1 MFPASKTWK
10 STNLFLLWSYIRSP
24 CVPKMLKV
32 IVFLSFTKGS
42 FIKYWWPL
50 ICSVFWYEFW
60 SNACRELNSWRN
72 SWPKERLHRAQ
83 NKLTLLTFPFRPQS
97 SVHLSLF
104 YQVTKV
110 TAVIF
115 KSRLCVQVQPY
126 RRATQ
131 QMKRSGKEYITHKP
145 AIEWEHLKQLK
156 ARGSCSLFSL
166 LYFKKS
172 GSILFLP
179 FVEDS
184 VKDRELNHQKVQKC
198 PPCAVC
204 FQLFGKLFQISA
216 YFLTW

>member
-1 MFPASKTWK
+1 MT
-10 STNLFLLWSYIRSP
+10 
-24 CVPKMLKV
+24 
-32 IVFLSFTKGS
+32 G
-42 FIKYWWPL
+42 
-50 ICSVFWYEFW
+50 
-60 SNACRELNSWRN
+60 
-72 SWPKERLHRAQ
+72 
-83 NKLTLLTFPFRPQS
+83 
-97 SVHLSLF
+97 
-104 YQVTKV
+104 
-110 TAVIF
+110 VIF

-184 VKDRELNHQKVQKC
+184 VKDRELNHQKVEKC

-204 FQLFGKLFQISA
+204 FQLFQLTFWLDSCTLHAYHFLIVNENLRHIRNTTCYFCLFYNPHVKACHSLSLE
-216 YFLTW
+216 FFTLCN